1 MKRKFQEWFSIQ
13 LAKYPGR
20 MVLFAILIFNVVF
33 FFFAAA
39 VISLLSLSANLP
51 NISYVRALYLTVTM
65 VLDAGCIGEV
75 TAGFTETGVAITVA
89 CLVII
94 VVGMISFTGAVI
106 GYVTNYISHFI
117 ESSNAGKRKLRLSN
131 HTLILNW
138 NTRASEIVN
147 DLLYS
152 AELQRV
158 VVLVSSRK
166 EEIEKEIEDRLSDTV
181 ARENRELEEKY
192 ASYPFFKRRRL
203 LRKEKFKRNLT
214 IVVREGDV
222 FSSKQLQDA
231 SVEYAKAVI
240 ILGNDINNTLC
251 KFEQREKN
259 EAFEKGNAQTI
270 KTLMQVADMTAAES
284 SADNQRIIVEIT
296 DDWTL
301 DLVERIIAAKQVD
314 GKCNIVPVK
323 VNRVLGQILSQFS
336 LMPELNM
343 VYRELFSNKG
353 AAFYS
358 VKKPTE
364 DDDAYIKRYLATH
377 KHAIPL
383 TFMEGKEGSHMYFSA
398 DSERDIQRKS
408 TVEPSDYSV
417 KLNRDYWIVKKNV
430 VILGHNSKCRD
441 IMQGFAAFV
450 SEWGREGEDI
460 VNLIVIDD
468 RKNLEKMGYYEEYPF
483 VKRTVAAEIY
493 DKDLICSTIEEF
505 VDSNEEDTSVLILS
519 DDSALSENIDAG
531 ALANLVY
538 VQDIINRRLKEDPSF
553 DPYRI
558 DMVVEIIDPKHHDI
572 VNSYNVNNVV
582 ISNRYISKMIT
593 QISEKEALFEFYSDI
608 LTYDA
613 EGSDGYQSKE
623 IYVKKLTRFFEEIPE
638 KCTAREFIRAVYDAS
653 TDESIPKE
661 KQNPTIAL
669 GYVKHGGE
677 MVLFSGDQAQI
688 EVELEERDKIIV
700 FSNH

>member
-39 VISLLSLSANLP
+39 VISLLSLNANLP

-152 AELQRV
+152 AEPQRV
-158 VVLVSSRK
+158 VVLVASRK
-166 EEIEKEIEDRLSDTV
+166 EEIEKEIEDRLSDTI

-468 RKNLEKMGYYEEYPF
+468 QKNLEKMGYYKEYPF

-661 KQNPTIAL
+661 KQNPTVAL

>member
-152 AELQRV
+152 TEPQRV

-364 DDDAYIKRYLATH
+364 DDDAYIKRYLAIH

-468 RKNLEKMGYYEEYPF
+468 QKNLEKMGYYEEYPF

-519 DDSALSENIDAG
+519 DDSALSDNIDAG

>member
-152 AELQRV
+152 TEPQRV

-364 DDDAYIKRYLATH
+364 DDDAYIKRYLAIH

-468 RKNLEKMGYYEEYPF
+468 QKNLEKMGYYEEYPF

>member
-1 MKRKFQEWFSIQ
+1 
-13 LAKYPGR
+13 
-20 MVLFAILIFNVVF
+20 
-33 FFFAAA
+33 
-39 VISLLSLSANLP
+39 
-51 NISYVRALYLTVTM
+51 
-65 VLDAGCIGEV
+65 
-75 TAGFTETGVAITVA
+75 
-89 CLVII
+89 
-94 VVGMISFTGAVI
+94 
-106 GYVTNYISHFI
+106 
-117 ESSNAGKRKLRLSN
+117 
-131 HTLILNW
+131 
-138 NTRASEIVN
+138 
-147 DLLYS
+147 
-152 AELQRV
+152 
-158 VVLVSSRK
+158 
-166 EEIEKEIEDRLSDTV
+166 
-181 ARENRELEEKY
+181 
-192 ASYPFFKRRRL
+192 
-203 LRKEKFKRNLT
+203 
-214 IVVREGDV
+214 
-222 FSSKQLQDA
+222 
-231 SVEYAKAVI
+231 
-240 ILGNDINNTLC
+240 
-251 KFEQREKN
+251 
-259 EAFEKGNAQTI
+259 
-270 KTLMQVADMTAAES
+270 
-284 SADNQRIIVEIT
+284 
-296 DDWTL
+296 
-301 DLVERIIAAKQVD
+301 
-314 GKCNIVPVK
+314 
-323 VNRVLGQILSQFS
+323 
-336 LMPELNM
+336 
-343 VYRELFSNKG
+343 
-353 AAFYS
+353 
-358 VKKPTE
+358 
-364 DDDAYIKRYLATH
+364 
-377 KHAIPL
+377 
-383 TFMEGKEGSHMYFSA
+383 MYFSA

-468 RKNLEKMGYYEEYPF
+468 QKNLEKMGYYEEYPF

-661 KQNPTIAL
+661 KQNPTVAL

>member
-152 AELQRV
+152 TEPQRV

-638 KCTAREFIRAVYDAS
+638 KCTAREFVRAIYDAS

-661 KQNPTIAL
+661 KQNPTVAL

>member
-20 MVLFAILIFNVVF
+20 MVLFDILIFNVVF

-152 AELQRV
+152 TEPQRV

-364 DDDAYIKRYLATH
+364 DDDAYIKRYLAIH

-468 RKNLEKMGYYEEYPF
+468 QKNLEKMGYYEEYPF